1 MTFGISIRDRNGQ
14 EYFSTRSST
23 WSFIGSFI
31 ASANENKTVRYEIL
45 RHANEVTIQR
55 TFIESP
61 PNSQEAVIHLC
72 ERHGEEIV
80 AYGGNVNTLVVV
92 LAR

>member
-31 ASANENKTVRYEIL
+31 AAPGETKVVRYGIL

-61 PNSQEAVIHLC
+61 PDSQEAVIHLC
-72 ERHGEEIV
+72 ERRGEEVV
-80 AYGGNVNTLVVV
+80 AHGGNVNTLVVV

>member
-1 MTFGISIRDRNGQ
+1 MTFGISIFNRQGQ

-31 ASANENKTVRYEIL
+31 ARAGEAKTVRHDIL

-55 TFIESP
+55 TFIDSP
-61 PNSQEAVIHLC
+61 PDSQEAVIHLC
-72 ERHGEEIV
+72 ERRGEEVV